1 MSADYLK
8 SYTISVDLR
17 MISYL
22 IGLYRGIG
30 LIDLDLV
37 VKKKN
42 KVSVILEERCDD
54 SYVDYKN
61 STLPDSL
68 RN

>member
-42 KVSVILEERCDD
+42 KVSVILEERCDY
-54 SYVDYKN
+54 SYLDYKN